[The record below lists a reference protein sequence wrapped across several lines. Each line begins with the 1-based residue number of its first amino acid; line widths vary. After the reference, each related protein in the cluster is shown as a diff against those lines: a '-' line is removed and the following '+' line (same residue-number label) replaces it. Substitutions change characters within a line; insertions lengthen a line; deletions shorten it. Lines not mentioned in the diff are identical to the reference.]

1 MTPKEN
7 LLAMYSHKKIDIMPM
22 PFEDEFSV
30 YPVNGFTER
39 PPFNKGGRDWFG
51 CLWEYSEAAQAA
63 SPDVHEHLLEDIC
76 DWREIVK
83 FPDLDAWNWEE
94 AVRLDHLDQAD
105 RKNQVVNVMMLN
117 GMFERLHVLMGFE
130 NALCALL
137 TDPEEVAAFFDEMV
151 VFKCKLLDKIKEY
164 YNPDIVTF
172 HDDWGTQR
180 GPFMSPDTW
189 RELIKPRIQK
199 IVDHCHQLGIL
210 FLMHSCG
217 KYDQLIPDIAE
228 MKIDVLQCMD
238 IMDIGKAIEI
248 ADGRMTIQAS
258 VHTQIYEADD
268 KSGILTEEAVRE
280 QVRREFTEWGK
291 SGKYY
296 PFVLPPSTWYEK
308 IIREEY
314 DKVRHQLAGS
324 YTK

>member
-1 MTPKEN
+1 MQLDN
-7 LLAMYSHKKIDIMPM
+7 LDK
-22 PFEDEFSV
+22 
-30 YPVNGFTER
+30 
-39 PPFNKGGRDWFG
+39 
-51 CLWEYSEAAQAA
+51 
-63 SPDVHEHLLEDIC
+63 
-76 DWREIVK
+76 
-83 FPDLDAWNWEE
+83 
-94 AVRLDHLDQAD
+94 AD
-105 RKNQVVNVMMLN
+105 REHQVVNVMMLN

-130 NALCALL
+130 EALCALL
-137 TDPEEVAAFFDEMV
+137 TEPEEVGAFFDALAD
-151 VFKCKLLDKIKEY
+151 FKCKLLDKLKEY

-189 RELIKPRIQK
+189 RELVKPRIQR
-199 IVDHCHQLGIL
+199 IVDHCHELGIL

-217 KYDQLIPDIAE
+217 KYDQLIPDISE
-228 MKIDVLQCMD
+228 MGIDVLQCMD

-268 KSGILTEEAVRE
+268 KSGILTEEKVRE
-280 QVRREFTEWGK
+280 QVHREFTEWGK

-308 IIREEY
+308 VIREEY
-314 DKVRHQLAGS
+314 EKVRHELAGT